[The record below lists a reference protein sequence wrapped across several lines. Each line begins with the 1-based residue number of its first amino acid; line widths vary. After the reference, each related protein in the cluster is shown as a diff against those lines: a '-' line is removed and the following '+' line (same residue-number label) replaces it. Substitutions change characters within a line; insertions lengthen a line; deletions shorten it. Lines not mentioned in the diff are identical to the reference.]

1 MKKLLITTLAA
12 VSVGLCAKADF
23 AENGTSFEGLT
34 EGDVFNPA
42 DTYWTIPTD
51 TDDVFKI
58 TNVTYS
64 ADATPQHWDL
74 TTGEM
79 ALSIDTA
86 NPILRN
92 VNPVSN
98 DDTTIINP
106 PQDVTTPVFFDSVVQ
121 FTATDVAPS
130 MENNT
135 TDKLAVWLYTS
146 PDDVSDTNLGLFGE
160 TLPIRKVAVTAG
172 YLDGATLK
180 TKNYITD
187 IEVEPDTWH
196 RLTIK
201 SFKNDIG
208 DLLFNIWVD
217 GTQVSGK
224 ETFEGQTI
232 MTDFLSRISDAVNSD
247 TYNKLQ
253 AVAFDGKGA
262 VDDIVFTT
270 TDPFAVASYKVT
282 VKIDDADYDTSYAY
296 KQYSVDGGVTYVALN
311 EDKVYGDGDILEI
324 PQTATKVMFKIAIT
338 TEEKKLEGVD
348 ESAGEYEVDGEVSG
362 YYWIKEVNVADI
374 ISNGEGEVV
383 LKVVDNTSTPEVT
396 TYAVTVNSANATVVG
411 LAEKYA
417 ADTSV
422 IFAVTANQGY
432 EVVSVMMNATVLS
445 ANAEGKYSFTMPAE
459 AVTITVTT
467 KAIEEEVTYPSVG
480 GVETPEYSDNAKA
493 AIDAAFPENS
503 YPTGGLTVK
512 VNGETLTGD
521 PAVAMLND
529 AVEMFTLAGD
539 AKFFDEDGVM
549 DISFKATNPLME
561 TETAEATDY
570 EAKVG
575 EATATVTS
583 NYTVNKETV
592 DLTPGVA
599 GENEAVTFK
608 LVIKP
613 AGSTGSD
620 AGSAVQE

>member
-92 VNPVSN
+92 VNPVPN

-146 PDDVSDTNLGLFGE
+146 PDDVATTPGLFGE
-160 TLPIRKVAVTAG
+160 TSPITRVAITAG
-172 YLDGATLK
+172 YLEDGATVK
-180 TKNYITD
+180 VRNYLTNIKVD
-187 IEVEPDTWH
+187 PNTWH

-201 SFKNDIG
+201 SFVKSG
-208 DLLFNIWVD
+208 RPWYSVWVD
-217 GTQVSGK
+217 KTPVNGK
-224 ETFEGQTI
+224 TAIDAEEELTE
-232 MTDFLSRISDAVNSD
+232 FLSMVSDEVNTE
-247 TYNKLQ
+247 TYTKLQ
-253 AVAFDGKGA
+253 GVAFDGKGA

>member
-34 EGDVFNPA
+34 EGDVFSPT

-64 ADATPQHWDL
+64 ADATTQHWDL
-74 TTGEM
+74 TDGEK

-92 VNPVSN
+92 VNPVPS
-98 DDTTIINP
+98 DDTTNP
-106 PQDVTTPVFFDSVVQ
+106 PQDVTTPIFFDSVVQ

-160 TLPIRKVAVTAG
+160 TSPITNVAVTAG
-172 YLDGATLK
+172 YWDGATLK
-180 TKNYITD
+180 TKNYIAD

-201 SFKNDIG
+201 SFNNDIN

-224 ETFEGQTI
+224 ETFEGQTT

-282 VKIDDADYDTSYAY
+282 VKIDDAEEESSGSY
-296 KQYSVDGGVTYVALN
+296 KQYSVDGGVTYVDLD
-311 EDKVYGDGDILEI
+311 EEKVYGYGDILEI
-324 PQTATKVMFKIAIT
+324 PQTVTKVMFKIAIPN
-338 TEEKKLEGVD
+338 EAKKLEDVD
-348 ESAGEYEVDGEVSG
+348 ESAGEYEVDGEVLG

-432 EVVSVMMNATVLS
+432 EVVSVMMNATALS

-480 GVETPEYSDNAKA
+480 GVETPEYSDKAKA

-503 YPTGGLTVK
+503 YPKDGLTVK
-512 VNGETLTGD
+512 VNGETLTGA

-529 AVEMFTLAGD
+529 AVEMFILADG

-549 DISFKATNPLME
+549 DISFKATGADP
-561 TETAEATDY
+561 EAVAY

-575 EATATVTS
+575 GFEATVNETSYEVVPKYIDIATNTELAAKPEGTVT
-583 NYTVNKETV
+583 
-592 DLTPGVA
+592 
-599 GENEAVTFK
+599 FR
-608 LVIKP
+608 LVIQKK
-613 AGSTGSD
+613 
-620 AGSAVQE
+620 

>member
-12 VSVGLCAKADF
+12 VSVGLCAKAEDTGF
-23 AENGTSFEGLT
+23 ISGTSFEGLT
-34 EGDVFNPA
+34 EGAVFSPT
-42 DTYWTIPTD
+42 DTYWTLPTN

-64 ADATPQHWDL
+64 TDATPQHWDL

-79 ALSIDTA
+79 ALAIDTA

-92 VNPVSN
+92 VNPVPQ

-146 PDDVSDTNLGLFGE
+146 PDDVSATNPGLFGE
-160 TLPIRKVAVTAG
+160 TSPITSVAITAG

-180 TKNYITD
+180 TKNYITN

-201 SFKNDIG
+201 SFVKSG
-208 DLLFNIWVD
+208 RPWYSVWVD
-217 GTQVSGK
+217 KTPVDGK
-224 ETFEGQTI
+224 ADINAEEGLTE
-232 MTDFLSRISDAVNSD
+232 FLSMVSDAVNND
-247 TYNKLQ
+247 TYTKLQ
-253 AVAFDGKGA
+253 GVAFDGKGA

-270 TDPFAVASYKVT
+270 TDPFAVPSYTVT
-282 VKIDDADYDTSYAY
+282 TSVSDVEGAVLRAEYKLDSGEYNELALSGTLTLPETTTDFTAKLWISDGAKLVGGTKNADEEDNGNYAWYISYDAATFKKDGTDTITFEVVA
-296 KQYSVDGGVTYVALN
+296 DGGT
-311 EDKVYGDGDILEI
+311 EDPI
-324 PQTATKVMFKIAIT
+324 
-338 TEEKKLEGVD
+338 
-348 ESAGEYEVDGEVSG
+348 
-362 YYWIKEVNVADI
+362 
-374 ISNGEGEVV
+374 
-383 LKVVDNTSTPEVT
+383 T
-396 TYAVTVNSANATVVG
+396 TYAVSVTPNAQATVDG
-411 LAEKYA
+411 
-417 ADTSV
+417 
-422 IFAVTANQGY
+422 
-432 EVVSVMMNATVLS
+432 LS
-445 ANAEGKYSFTMPAE
+445 AEYAEGNVVTFTVVAATGYTIESVVVAGASTRPDLTPSGNGYSFTMPAE

-480 GVETPEYSDNAKA
+480 GVETPEYSDKAKA

-503 YPTGGLTVK
+503 YPDGLTVK
-512 VNGETLTGD
+512 VNGETLTGA

-529 AVEMFTLAGD
+529 AVEMFILADD

-549 DISFKATNPLME
+549 DISFKATGADPE
-561 TETAEATDY
+561 DVAY

-575 EATATVTS
+575 GLAATVNETS
-583 NYTVNKETV
+583 YEVVPKYIDIAKNTELQAKPEGT
-592 DLTPGVA
+592 
-599 GENEAVTFK
+599 VTFR
-608 LVIKP
+608 LVIQKK
-613 AGSTGSD
+613 
-620 AGSAVQE
+620 